1 MTRTQS
7 FIIGVA
13 SFAAGVAIGLLFAPK
28 SGKELRK
35 DISDTAQKLP
45 HLYEDLKLPKL
56 SSSEVERDLI
66 K

>member
-35 DISDTAQKLP
+35 DISDSAQNYLIFTRT
-45 HLYEDLKLPKL
+45 
-56 SSSEVERDLI
+56 SSYPNSRPVMSSAT
-66 K
+66 